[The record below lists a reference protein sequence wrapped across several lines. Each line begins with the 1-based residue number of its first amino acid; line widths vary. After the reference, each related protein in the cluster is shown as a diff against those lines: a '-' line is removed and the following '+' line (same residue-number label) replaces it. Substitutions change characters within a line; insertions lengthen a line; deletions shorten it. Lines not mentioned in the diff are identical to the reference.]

1 MISERILLVGKEE
14 WRASPKQASR
24 QYANHKLLRFLPQ
37 SLEGVPCSRR
47 AHAALKLSFSP
58 HKCAI
63 WLLIYQAFSGQWWA
77 FRVKANEHL
86 CRLWKSTLE
95 TRPLAP
101 THPPVQSSHQTAPA
115 PAEVPLTVVFAISPA
130 QPRHGPRWRA
140 ANPMAGRPSQGAGR
154 SQRVEGGADPCPGT
168 RNRRARSSPLGGAR
182 LGGGVRGQQP
192 EGFPKGNSCFLGSRH
207 PRRDSSGSDSPK
219 QELPARGE
227 DFDWEMQGALMVAV
241 VITEA
246 QTSLL
251 VAVITT
257 T

>member
-1 MISERILLVGKEE
+1 MESREPYG
-14 WRASPKQASR
+14 RAPEPGSWA
-24 QYANHKLLRFLPQ
+24 
-37 SLEGVPCSRR
+37 VPAGGGR
-47 AHAALKLSFSP
+47 
-58 HKCAI
+58 
-63 WLLIYQAFSGQWWA
+63 
-77 FRVKANEHL
+77 
-86 CRLWKSTLE
+86 
-95 TRPLAP
+95 
-101 THPPVQSSHQTAPA
+101 
-115 PAEVPLTVVFAISPA
+115 
-130 QPRHGPRWRA
+130 
-140 ANPMAGRPSQGAGR
+140 GRPVPGNPKPEGKVVTLRGR
-154 SQRVEGGADPCPGT
+154 PTG
-168 RNRRARSSPLGGAR
+168 
-182 LGGGVRGQQP
+182 GGGVRGQQP